1 MNETRRGRS
10 KAVDVASARQAADVA
25 PGELTRAM
33 QQGVEQAAELV
44 ADAADDAATAG
55 RDLARAATPL
65 PDAMLLSSTAAPP
78 GAAAAAR
85 PAAEA
90 MSTLLGELMQGAAR
104 TNLRMARAMFR
115 LGNPAAML
123 AMQQRIFRSMAE
135 SLAEPEEP
143 RSVATVMQRE
153 VRVAAP
159 EDSAQDAARLMAE
172 EGTGA
177 LPVREGDR
185 LVGMVTDRD
194 LALRLVAEGRDA
206 RTTRVR
212 EVMTPDIRWIF
223 EDETLD
229 RAAEIMADQQVRR
242 LPVVNRERHL
252 VGIVSLGDLA
262 RGGDAESL
270 PGRALGARA

>member
-1 MNETRRGRS
+1 MNQTRRGRA
-10 KAVDVASARQAADVA
+10 KAADIASAQQAADVA
-25 PGELTRAM
+25 PGELTEAM
-33 QQGVEQAAELV
+33 KQGAERAAELLK
-44 ADAADDAATAG
+44 DATAEAATAG
-55 RDLARAATPL
+55 SEFARAAFPL
-65 PDAMLLSSTAAPP
+65 PDATARP
-78 GAAAAAR
+78 AAEATAR

-90 MSTLLGELMQGAAR
+90 MTSLLGELMQGAAR

-115 LGNPAAML
+115 LGNPAAMI
-123 AMQQRIFRSMAE
+123 AMQQRIFRTMAE

-153 VRVAAP
+153 VRVATP
-159 EDSAQDAARLMAE
+159 DDSAQDAARLMAE

-212 EVMTPDIRWIF
+212 DVMTPDIRWIF

-229 RAAEIMADQQVRR
+229 RAAEMMADQQVRR